1 MRTRPFVAAL
11 LLALPLAGPVRAGLF
26 SDDEARRRVEQVN
39 TDLGARNAKLQS
51 QLDQAQSAQLDLSN
65 QIEALK
71 SELAKL
77 RGENE
82 VLRYELEANSKRQKD
97 FYLDLDNRLRKL
109 ETAGE
114 APKKDAAAE
123 VDPALEGRDYEAA
136 LMLLKGGRFKEASG
150 AFEQFI
156 KTWPKSA
163 YVPSAHYWAA
173 SASFQARDY
182 SRAAEY
188 FQQLVNGWPQ
198 DTRASDAMLGLANTQ
213 QELNDAKGARKTL
226 TALVSQYPGTPAA
239 ETAKQR
245 LGKPAAK
252 K

>member
-1 MRTRPFVAAL
+1 MRTRPLVAAL
-11 LLALPLAGPVRAGLF
+11 LLALPLAGPARAGLF

-39 TDLGARNAKLQS
+39 TDLGARNAKLQV

-65 QIEALK
+65 QIESLK

-82 VLRYELEANSKRQKD
+82 VLKYELEAHSKRQKD
-97 FYLDLDNRLRKL
+97 FYLDLDTRLRKL

-114 APKKDAAAE
+114 APKKDAAE

-136 LMLLKGGRFKEASG
+136 LILLKGGRFKEASG

-156 KTWPKSA
+156 KTWPKSQ

-182 SRAAEY
+182 NRAAEY
-188 FQQLVNGWPQ
+188 FQLLVNGWPQ
-198 DTRASDAMLGLANTQ
+198 DARAPDAMLGLANTQ

-226 TALVSQYPGTPAA
+226 TALVAQYPGTPAA
-239 ETAKQR
+239 DTAKQR